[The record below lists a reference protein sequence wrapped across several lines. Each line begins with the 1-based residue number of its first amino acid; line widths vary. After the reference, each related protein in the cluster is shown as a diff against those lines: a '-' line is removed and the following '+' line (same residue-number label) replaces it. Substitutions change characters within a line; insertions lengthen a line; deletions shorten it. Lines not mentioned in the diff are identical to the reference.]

1 MQENAPWPS
10 DPNGGHSAG
19 NGTGGGGNRDGFQ
32 QQHQHQQQRVQY
44 DVGDEP
50 PLEYGIFVSDI
61 ARGVT
66 DQELKDAFSSAGQ
79 VTDALVVK
87 NKFTGETKGFGFVKF
102 ATLDAVHAAL
112 DMAVLPSFRDAVSAR
127 VQTVKVVRAD
137 PKNVLYVGNIPRGL
151 SEDDVR
157 LALQEATTTYEVTKF
172 KLCTTLEG
180 ESKGYGWA
188 TFKDHKCAVQ
198 GMRLLQSTPV
208 FGLYLNV
215 HMAEPRTQEEDML
228 ARVKSLFVRGVSPTT
243 NAEAMKAF
251 FGDGCEK
258 VVIPL
263 DVTTRAVLGHAF
275 VHFATRQQAEAAM
288 QRCQNATLEGE
299 SQPLTMEWCLPKEF
313 IRGKGRGTPLRGG
326 PGDAEMGGGPG
337 GWGAPPYGYGGPPPP
352 PPPAGGYY
360 GGGGWE
366 DYDDGSGR
374 WAPGG
379 GYRGGY
385 RGRGG
390 PPHRGGPYRGRGGG
404 YRGGYGGPP
413 PPPPPYYGAAGGYG
427 VPPPHQHHYPPPP
440 PHYQAQA
447 YGHHQPAYAP
457 PPPPA
462 AYSYGDPATAYS
474 QPGYHPAPAAT
485 PTPAPAPAA
494 GAGDGTTPVA
504 PAGTGA
510 DATAATNYSQQHQY
524 NYYAGAA
531 TSAAPGADPYY
542 GAYGAYDQ
550 SRAGPAY
557 AYPPAPPPDYTG
569 YYGSPAGG
577 KALAPR
583 DAPRYNPY

>member
-32 QQHQHQQQRVQY
+32 HQHHHQQQRVQY

-299 SQPLTMEWCLPKEF
+299 SGAGHPVVAIGAAIEDAGVRLIAADLIADAVVVTAAATAARLHRLRPTM
-313 IRGKGRGTPLRGG
+313 
-326 PGDAEMGGGPG
+326 
-337 GWGAPPYGYGGPPPP
+337 APP
-352 PPPAGGYY
+352 
-360 GGGGWE
+360 
-366 DYDDGSGR
+366 
-374 WAPGG
+374 
-379 GYRGGY
+379 
-385 RGRGG
+385 
-390 PPHRGGPYRGRGGG
+390 
-404 YRGGYGGPP
+404 
-413 PPPPPYYGAAGGYG
+413 AAT
-427 VPPPHQHHYPPPP
+427 
-440 PHYQAQA
+440 AQA